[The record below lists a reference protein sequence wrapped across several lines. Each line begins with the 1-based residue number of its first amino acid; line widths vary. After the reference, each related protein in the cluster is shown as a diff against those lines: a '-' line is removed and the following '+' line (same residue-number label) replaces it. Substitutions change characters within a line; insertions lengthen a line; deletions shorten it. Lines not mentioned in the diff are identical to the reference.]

1 MSVTLPSGK
10 YVVPVS
16 RAPEPGSD
24 VDPDYLLRVQDDC
37 AKSDVQHFL
46 SYSERSTGQLR
57 KKVISLG
64 FSTEVAEAT
73 VCWAIEYGLV
83 DDLRFCALFVS
94 SRTMGRSRLKMELL
108 KRDVPEAAINEV
120 LSTVSEKESVEELIK
135 QVKKRYG
142 HIEDLETARRRGSGW
157 LSRRGFSGEI
167 VHRVLKESL

>member
-1 MSVTLPSGK
+1 MCVTLRSGQ
-10 YVVPVS
+10 YVIPVS

-57 KKVISLG
+57 KKVVSLG
-64 FSTEVAEAT
+64 FSAAVAETT
-73 VCWAIEYGLV
+73 VSWAIEYGLV
-83 DDLRFCALFVS
+83 DDLRFCALFIS
-94 SRTMGRSRLKMELL
+94 SRVMGRSRLKMELL
-108 KRDVPEAAINEV
+108 KRDVPEAAINKV
-120 LSTVSEKESVEELIK
+120 LSSFSGEESIQELIA

-157 LSRRGFSGEI
+157 LFRRGFSGEI

>member
-1 MSVTLPSGK
+1 MSVALRSGQ

-57 KKVISLG
+57 KKVVSLG
-64 FSTEVAEAT
+64 FSTAVADAT
-73 VCWAIEYGLV
+73 LSWAIEYGLV
-83 DDLRFCALFVS
+83 DDLRFCALFMS
-94 SRTMGRSRLKMELL
+94 SRTMGTSRLKMELL
-108 KRDVPEAAINEV
+108 KRDVTEAAINKA
-120 LSTVSEKESVEELIK
+120 LSTVSEEESIEELIK

-142 HIEDLETARRRGSGW
+142 HIEDIETARRRGSGW
-157 LSRRGFSGEI
+157 LFRRGFSSEI
-167 VHRVLKESL
+167 AHRVLKESL